1 MGCTRPPIPAP
12 SDPRARAPVPAA
24 SRGRSG
30 PGPVIGFVFVSA
42 LTPQAAAQ
50 ETAGRAAPRA
60 PTRRSRGPAVRPCE
74 SAPDPAGRARPGRT
88 RGQHC
93 RPAAAPRLGLGLLLC
108 PSDLRLPLLL
118 PRLGAAHFRES
129 PILPCSQLPAELASG
144 LRTRPDCPVRGRRGA
159 LGVRVSYGESCG
171 GPGVAEALDGAGLE
185 RGPRAG
191 GGGGRVWRATFPS
204 APPPNTKRRMGMPCS
219 LSLACEPV
227 PPGLRFRSDS
237 QNLRGRKGGGQGRGL
252 ASQGTGRE

>member
-1 MGCTRPPIPAP
+1 MVLFLFLPSHCRQQRRRPQAGQPRERPPAGAAAP
-12 SDPRARAPVPAA
+12 QSDHVSPRRTQPGARAPGGRVGSAA
-24 SRGRSG
+24 
-30 PGPVIGFVFVSA
+30 
-42 LTPQAAAQ
+42 
-50 ETAGRAAPRA
+50 
-60 PTRRSRGPAVRPCE
+60 
-74 SAPDPAGRARPGRT
+74 
-88 RGQHC
+88 

-159 LGVRVSYGESCG
+159 LGVCVSYGESCG
-171 GPGVAEALDGAGLE
+171 GPGVALDGAGLE

-252 ASQGTGRE
+252 ASRGTGRE